1 VAPGRES
8 VIRTGYS
15 RRTPV
20 IPFAVALV
28 VAWAALARP
37 AAADALRGRVV
48 GVADG
53 DTVTVLTAERVRQVV
68 RLAGIDAPEKAQ
80 PYGAR
85 AKRHLS
91 ELVYGAEVVVEYEK
105 RDRYGR
111 IVGKIVR
118 GGQDASLALIEA
130 GYAWHFKRYAAEQS
144 PADRATY
151 ARAEEAAREARRG
164 LWSERGPLPPWEW
177 RARGR
182 AASGAAGARPPAG
195 PPPDESG

>member
-1 VAPGRES
+1 M
-8 VIRTGYS
+8 
-15 RRTPV
+15 
-20 IPFAVALV
+20 ALI
-28 VAWAALARP
+28 VAWAALGRP
-37 AAADALRGRVV
+37 AAADVLRGRVV

-53 DTVTVLTAERVRQVV
+53 DTVTVVTAERVRQVV

-91 ELVYGAEVVVEYEK
+91 DLVYGAEVVVEYEK

-118 GGQDASLALIEA
+118 GGQDASLSQIEA
-130 GYAWHFKRYAAEQS
+130 GYAWHYKRYAAEHS
-144 PADRATY
+144 LADRATY

-164 LWSERGPLPPWEW
+164 LWSEREPLPPWEW

-182 AASGAAGARPPAG
+182 GAAREAGARPPVRPATHA
-195 PPPDESG
+195 SG